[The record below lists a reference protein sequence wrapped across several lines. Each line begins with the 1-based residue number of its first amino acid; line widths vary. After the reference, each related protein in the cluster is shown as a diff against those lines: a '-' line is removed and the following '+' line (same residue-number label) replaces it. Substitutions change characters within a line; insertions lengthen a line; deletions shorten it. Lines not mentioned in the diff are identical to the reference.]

1 MSIRLRRGGAYL
13 ADLDTLRRLVEA
25 NGPRPTMLPV
35 TVVHPESAHTIDVYL
50 NLAYEGDRA
59 RPRPP
64 ASLCV
69 LGWRNGQGAWH
80 FRVPGVASLPDA
92 LIPGGCT
99 GSYAGLGHPHEL
111 PALTNA
117 DLGRDVAALA
127 TYAGR
132 PLDQA
137 LRDSLARMIVV
148 VSEALRFDSVAAG
161 VSAILAM
168 DGSFRPH
175 AGTLR
180 AWDGHTLGMGRVSP
194 WFSRA
199 QEPSGSGG
207 GTSLQ

>member
-35 TVVHPESAHTIDVYL
+35 TVIHPASPHTIAVYL
-50 NLAYEGDRA
+50 NLAYEPDLA
-59 RPRPP
+59 RPRPA

-69 LGWRNGQGAWH
+69 LGWRNGHGAWH

-99 GSYAGLGHPHEL
+99 GSYAGLGHPHTL

-127 TYAGR
+127 AYAGR

-161 VSAILAM
+161 VDAILTM
-168 DGSFRPH
+168 DGSFRPN
-175 AGTLR
+175 ADTLR
-180 AWDGHTLGMGRVSP
+180 AWDGHTLGAGCVAP
-194 WFSRA
+194 WFRR
-199 QEPSGSGG
+199 P
-207 GTSLQ
+207 LPR